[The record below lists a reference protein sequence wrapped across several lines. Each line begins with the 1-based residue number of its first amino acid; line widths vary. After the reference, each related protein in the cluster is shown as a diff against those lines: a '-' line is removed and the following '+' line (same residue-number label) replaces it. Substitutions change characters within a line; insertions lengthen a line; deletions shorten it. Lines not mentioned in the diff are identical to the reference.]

1 MSITGMN
8 HAVLYVRDSTKHREF
23 YENVLGFI
31 SVIDEPGQFAFMR
44 APRSNNHHD
53 IAFFSIGSG
62 AGPSVAGR
70 DTVGMYHFA
79 WEVETLGDLV
89 AMNERLSALG
99 VVKGSSDHGVNKS
112 LYCVDPDGLEFEVMW
127 LVPSDRWGT
136 DEHEAI
142 VRPLDL
148 DAEAKRFPDL
158 MELTS

>member
-1 MSITGMN
+1 
-8 HAVLYVRDSTKHREF
+8 
-23 YENVLGFI
+23 
-31 SVIDEPGQFAFMR
+31 
-44 APRSNNHHD
+44 
-53 IAFFSIGSG
+53 
-62 AGPSVAGR
+62 
-70 DTVGMYHFA
+70 MYHFA

-127 LVPSDRWGT
+127 LVPPDRWGT